1 MIRTAATTVL
11 ISGRAGGQAASSV
24 PCTLEAP
31 GPRPTHGDI
40 NVTHYYFED
49 FEAGQTFSGSRRIR
63 VDKED
68 IVAFAAEFDPQPF
81 HLDEEAGKA
90 SIFGGLAASGWH
102 TAAITM
108 RLFVESELKI
118 AGGLIGLGMEE
129 LRWPRPVL
137 AGDELRVQ
145 SEVLDKRESKS
156 RPQQGLVRVK
166 NTTFNQRD
174 EVVQI
179 SVSTM
184 IVPRRNPG
192 RER

>member
-1 MIRTAATTVL
+1 
-11 ISGRAGGQAASSV
+11 
-24 PCTLEAP
+24 
-31 GPRPTHGDI
+31 
-40 NVTHYYFED
+40 VTHYYFED
-49 FEAGQTFSGSRRIR
+49 LEAGQTFSGSPRIR

-68 IVAFAAEFDPQPF
+68 IVAFAAKFDPQPF

-90 SIFGGLAASGWH
+90 SVFGGLAASGWH

-118 AGGLIGLGMEE
+118 SGGLIGLGMEE